1 MIENILIK
9 SANAQ
14 EVITS
19 SASKSSMSAGSFV
32 PLILI
37 FVVFY
42 FLIIRPQNKKIKEH
56 QEFVN
61 NLKIG
66 TKIVS
71 NGGLIG
77 VIRDIDKKTNQVE
90 IEIANNVN
98 VKILRNYVSEY
109 NEDKE
114 SKGNQENISS
124 KNK

>member
-1 MIENILIK
+1 MIENIIINSAYAQDASGSVPSK
-9 SANAQ
+9 SA
-14 EVITS
+14 
-19 SASKSSMSAGSFV
+19 MSAGSFI

-66 TKIVS
+66 TKVVT
-71 NGGLIG
+71 NGGVIG

-90 IEIANNVN
+90 VEIANNVS
-98 VKILRNYVSEY
+98 VKILRNYVSQFV
-109 NEDKE
+109 E
-114 SKGNQENISS
+114 SKDSTDNSS
-124 KNK
+124 QKK

>member
-1 MIENILIK
+1 MIENIIINSAYAQDASGSVPSK
-9 SANAQ
+9 SA
-14 EVITS
+14 
-19 SASKSSMSAGSFV
+19 MSAGSFI

-66 TKIVS
+66 TKVVT
-71 NGGLIG
+71 NGGILG

-90 IEIANNVN
+90 IEIANNVS
-98 VKILRNYVSEY
+98 VKILRNYVSQFV
-109 NEDKE
+109 E
-114 SKGNQENISS
+114 SIDNTDNSSS
-124 KNK
+124 KK